1 MATLLKPGDMIRI
14 RNDIEE
20 GVSYKMLND
29 ASIRNAWI
37 NEDMLPPG
45 TLIEIKSISNGQ
57 YTVTSIEP
65 KRTSSKF
72 LEPDEFWLYTDE
84 MFDPDLLEILM
95 IERIKR
101 N

>member
-29 ASIRNAWI
+29 TSIKNAWI
-37 NEDMLPPG
+37 EEEMLPPG
-45 TLIEIKSISNGQ
+45 TLIEIKSISNNQ
-57 YTVTSIEP
+57 YTVSSIEP
-65 KRTSSKF
+65 KRPSSKF
-72 LEPDEFWLYTDE
+72 FECDEFWLYTDE
-84 MFDPDLLEILM
+84 MFDPDMLEILA